1 MKKYVFERNKQVEDK
16 LNDDVY
22 PLGGIEID
30 EDNVVLFIYDKSIKK
45 TKIGLNT
52 GSKQLEDK
60 KQYAV
65 FVNEKM
71 QKIFFEKENIFIP
84 LAMREL
90 SHIINNDL
98 EEKEKLEKDEN
109 VSQKEIKELLKQ
121 QELNADIFAAKQV
134 GKNKMINVLDYLIR
148 EKKSEQAKPKE
159 IKELE
164 NRKKLISKLE
174 D

>member
-1 MKKYVFERNKQVEDK
+1 MKKYHFEKNKEVENK
-16 LNDDVY
+16 LNDDIY

-30 EDNVVLFIYDKSIKK
+30 EDNIVLFIYDKSIKN

-52 GSKQLEDK
+52 GSKTLDER

-109 VSQKEIKELLKQ
+109 VSPQEVKQ
-121 QELNADIFAAKQV
+121 LVKKQEEQADLFAAEQV
-134 GKNKMINVLDYLIR
+134 GKNKMLNVLDYLIR
-148 EKKSEQAKPKE
+148 EKKSEKAKPKD

-164 NRKKLISKLE
+164 NRRKIISKLE

>member
-1 MKKYVFERNKQVEDK
+1 MKKYVFERNKDVENK
-16 LNDDVY
+16 LNEDVY

-30 EDNVVLFIYDKSIKK
+30 ENNVVLFIYDKSIKK

-52 GSKQLEDK
+52 GSKKVEDK

-65 FVNEKM
+65 FVNERM
-71 QKIFFEKENIFIP
+71 QRIFFEKENIFIP

-98 EEKEKLEKDEN
+98 EEKERLEKDETI
-109 VSQKEIKELLKQ
+109 SPKELKEVLKQ
-121 QELNADIFAAKQV
+121 QELNADLFAVEQV
-134 GKNKMINVLDYLIR
+134 GKNKVLNALDYLIR
-148 EKKSEQAKPKE
+148 EKKSEQAKPKVL
-159 IKELE
+159 KELE
-164 NRKKLISKLE
+164 NRRKTISKLE

>member
-30 EDNVVLFIYDKSIKK
+30 NENVVLFIYDKSRKK

-71 QKIFFEKENIFIP
+71 QKLFFEKGGRNGEHN
-84 LAMREL
+84 RDSDRL
-90 SHIINNDL
+90 S
-98 EEKEKLEKDEN
+98 
-109 VSQKEIKELLKQ
+109 
-121 QELNADIFAAKQV
+121 
-134 GKNKMINVLDYLIR
+134 G
-148 EKKSEQAKPKE
+148 
-159 IKELE
+159 
-164 NRKKLISKLE
+164 
-174 D
+174 

>member
-1 MKKYVFERNKQVEDK
+1 MKKYVFEKSKNVEDK
-16 LNDDVY
+16 LNEDVY

-30 EDNVVLFIYDKSIKK
+30 ENNIVLFIYDKSIKK

-52 GSKQLEDK
+52 GTKKVDEK

-71 QKIFFEKENIFIP
+71 QRIFFEKENIFIP

-98 EEKEKLEKDEN
+98 EEKERLEKDEN
-109 VSQKEIKELLKQ
+109 LSSKEVKDALKQ
-121 QELNADIFAAKQV
+121 QELKADLFAVEQV
-134 GKNKMINVLDYLIR
+134 GKNKVLNALDYLIR
-148 EKKSEQAKPKE
+148 EKKSDKAKPKE

-164 NRKKLISKLE
+164 NRRKIISKLE

>member
-30 EDNVVLFIYDKSIKK
+30 TDNVVLFIYDKSIKK

-98 EEKEKLEKDEN
+98 EEKEKLEKDEI

>member
-1 MKKYVFERNKQVEDK
+1 MKKYVFERSKHVEEK
-16 LNDDVY
+16 LNDDIY
-22 PLGGIEID
+22 PLGGIELD
-30 EDNVVLFIYDKSIKK
+30 EDNVVMFVYDKSIKK

-52 GSKQLEDK
+52 GSKKVNEK
-60 KQYAV
+60 YQYAV

-71 QKIFFEKENIFIP
+71 QKMFFEKENIFIP

-90 SHIINNDL
+90 SHIINNDI
-98 EEKEKLEKDEN
+98 EENEKLKHAENISQKELKEKL
-109 VSQKEIKELLKQ
+109 KE
-121 QELNADIFAAKQV
+121 QELKADLFAVEQV
-134 GKNKMINVLDYLIR
+134 GKNKVLNALDYLIR

-164 NRKKLISKLE
+164 QRKKIISKLE

>member
-30 EDNVVLFIYDKSIKK
+30 TDNVVLFIYDKSIKK

-109 VSQKEIKELLKQ
+109 VSQKVIKELLKQ

>member
-30 EDNVVLFIYDKSIKK
+30 TDNVVLFIYDKSIKK

-52 GSKQLEDK
+52 GSKQLEEK

-109 VSQKEIKELLKQ
+109 VSQKVIKELLKQ

>member
-1 MKKYVFERNKQVEDK
+1 MKKYVFEKSKQVENK
-16 LNDDVY
+16 LNEDVY
-22 PLGGIEID
+22 PLVGIEID
-30 EDNVVLFIYDKSIKK
+30 EDNIVMFVYDKSIKK

-52 GSKQLEDK
+52 GSKKVEDK

-65 FVNEKM
+65 FVNERM
-71 QKIFFEKENIFIP
+71 QRIFFEKENIFVP

-98 EEKEKLEKDEN
+98 EEKERLENDEN
-109 VSQKEIKELLKQ
+109 ISSKEVKEALKQ
-121 QELNADIFAAKQV
+121 QELNADLFAAQQV
-134 GKNKMINVLDYLIR
+134 GKNKMLNALDYLIR

-164 NRKKLISKLE
+164 NRKKIISKLE

>member
-30 EDNVVLFIYDKSIKK
+30 TDNVVLFIYDKSIKK

>member
-1 MKKYVFERNKQVEDK
+1 MKKYVFEKSKEVENK
-16 LNDDVY
+16 LNEDVY

-30 EDNVVLFIYDKSIKK
+30 ENNIVLFIYDKSIKK

-52 GSKQLEDK
+52 GAKKVEDK

-65 FVNEKM
+65 FVNERM
-71 QKIFFEKENIFIP
+71 QRIFFEKENIFVP

-98 EEKEKLEKDEN
+98 EEKERLENDE
-109 VSQKEIKELLKQ
+109 SLSSKEVKEALKQ
-121 QELNADIFAAKQV
+121 QEINADIFAAKQV
-134 GKNKMINVLDYLIR
+134 GKNKMLNVLDYLIR

-164 NRKKLISKLE
+164 NRKKIISKLE

>member
-1 MKKYVFERNKQVEDK
+1 MKKYHFEKNKEVENK
-16 LNDDVY
+16 LNDDIY

-30 EDNVVLFIYDKSIKK
+30 EDNIVLFIYDKSIKN

-52 GSKQLEDK
+52 GSKTVDER

-109 VSQKEIKELLKQ
+109 VSPQEVKQ
-121 QELNADIFAAKQV
+121 LVKKQEEQADLFAAEQV
-134 GKNKMINVLDYLIR
+134 GKNKMLNVLDYLIR
-148 EKKSEQAKPKE
+148 EKKSEKAKPKD

-164 NRKKLISKLE
+164 NRRKIISKLE

>member
-1 MKKYVFERNKQVEDK
+1 MKKYVFERNKEVENK
-16 LNDDVY
+16 LNEDIY
-22 PLGGIEID
+22 PLGGIEIY
-30 EDNVVLFIYDKSIKK
+30 EENIVLFIYDKKIKK

-52 GSKQLEDK
+52 GSKQVNDK

-71 QKIFFEKENIFIP
+71 QKIFFEKENIFVT

-98 EEKEKLEKDEN
+98 EEKERLEKDEN
-109 VSQKEIKELLKQ
+109 TSSKEVKEALKQ
-121 QELNADIFAAKQV
+121 QELKADLFAVEQV
-134 GKNKMINVLDYLIR
+134 GKNKMLNALDYLIR
-148 EKKSEQAKPKE
+148 KGKSEQVKPKE
-159 IKELE
+159 LKELE
-164 NRKKLISKLE
+164 NRRKIISKLE

>member
-30 EDNVVLFIYDKSIKK
+30 NENVVLFIYDKSIKK

-164 NRKKLISKLE
+164 NRKKLISRLE